1 VGDFVEVAC
10 KVVEVTPSM
19 TFAEASLSVANAT
32 VATATLIFKARRSAP
47 ESEAR
52 RYL

>member
-10 KVVEVTPSM
+10 KIVDVTRSM

-32 VATATLIFKARRSAP
+32 VATATLIFKARQFAP
-47 ESEAR
+47 
-52 RYL
+52 